1 MKSNKIMQSKIY
13 RFLDY
18 VLRLILLNALSII
31 PSFSFFI
38 IYVLLNKNSDNPFI
52 YLSLIPVILWLFP
65 SIVSISSVIRQYET
79 KDTNTI
85 FKDFFKSL
93 KNTYLKSLLFTLIII
108 VFGFI
113 LYNSLMYFSNYV
125 RNSLINFVGLILT
138 ISCIFLFLIV
148 IINIILVMSYFK
160 GLRMIEIVKLSCIMA
175 FKDLLSNI
183 LSVII
188 FLIFIILDTLFY
200 VLMAFGGISVPIY
213 LVIKLTF
220 KKYIK
225 IYRKVEEK

>member
-38 IYVLLNKNSDNPFI
+38 IYASLNKTTDNPLI
-52 YLSLIPVILWLFP
+52 YLSLIPMILWLFP
-65 SIVSISSVIRQYET
+65 SLVAISSVIRQYET
-79 KDTNTI
+79 NDTNTI

-93 KNTYLKSLLFTLIII
+93 KNTYFKSFLFTIII
-108 VFGFI
+108 IISGLL
-113 LYNSLMYFSNYV
+113 LYNSLMFFINYV
-125 RNSLINFVGLILT
+125 GNSLINIVGLILS
-138 ISCIFLFLIV
+138 ISCIVVFLLI
-148 IINIILVMSYFK
+148 IINVILVMSYFK
-160 GLRMIEIVKLSCIMA
+160 GLRLVEIVKLSCIMA

-183 LSVII
+183 LALSVII
-188 FLIFIILDTLFY
+188 VFIFLDISFY
-200 VLMAFGGISVPIY
+200 ALMAFGGISVPIY

-220 KKYIK
+220 KKYIT

>member
-38 IYVLLNKNSDNPFI
+38 MYVLLNKNSDNPFI
-52 YLSLIPVILWLFP
+52 YLSLVPIILWLFP
-65 SIVSISSVIRQYET
+65 SIVAISSVIRQYET

-108 VFGFI
+108 VCGFI

-138 ISCIFLFLIV
+138 ISCIFIFLIV
-148 IINIILVMSYFK
+148 VINIILVMAYFK
-160 GLRMIEIVKLSCIMA
+160 GLRILEIVKLSCIMA

-188 FLIFIILDTLFY
+188 FLIFIILDTL
-200 VLMAFGGISVPIY
+200 
-213 LVIKLTF
+213 
-220 KKYIK
+220 
-225 IYRKVEEK
+225 EK